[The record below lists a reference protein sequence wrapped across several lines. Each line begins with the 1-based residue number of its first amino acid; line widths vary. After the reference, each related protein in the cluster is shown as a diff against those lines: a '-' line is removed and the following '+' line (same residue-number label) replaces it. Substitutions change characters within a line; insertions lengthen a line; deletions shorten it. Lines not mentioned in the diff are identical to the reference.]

1 MEKKYLMKSSTLD
14 IYYLFDPV
22 VGQTLRKLHYFEIN
36 IINTKDSIIFTST
49 YAITSGNTYVYS
61 EIVKGGL

>member
-1 MEKKYLMKSSTLD
+1 MEKKYLMKSSALD
-14 IYYLFDPV
+14 IYYLFGPV
-22 VGQTLRKLHYFEIN
+22 VGQALRKLQYFEIK

>member
-22 VGQTLRKLHYFEIN
+22 VGQTHRKLHYFEIK
-36 IINTKDSIIFTST
+36 IINTKNFIIFTST